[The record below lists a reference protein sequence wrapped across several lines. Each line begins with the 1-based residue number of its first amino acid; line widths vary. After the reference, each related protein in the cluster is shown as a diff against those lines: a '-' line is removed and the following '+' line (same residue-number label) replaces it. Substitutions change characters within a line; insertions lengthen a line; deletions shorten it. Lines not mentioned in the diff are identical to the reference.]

1 MSQSRRR
8 DRFAQS
14 AAGASGRLGGPLILL
29 LVWMGYEF
37 GRPDARLIFKV
48 PLLISLVSFGL
59 WIQRKDKQLGK
70 TGPYWFALLASMLIM
85 IPFALNNFAAYNFT
99 RTQMIAVL
107 TIYLPLQSLLR
118 SVKDVRAWVYA
129 FIAISTY
136 VGIWATMTGGYA
148 RGGQDENYAAAIM
161 CMALPFSYFAF
172 TYDTRKIRRLLY
184 MASIVI
190 FVAAMALANN
200 ASRGGFLALC
210 CVGAYIIVR
219 SPRKHIALGLL
230 GLASVA
236 LLLIA
241 GPSFWAEIQTTSDFE
256 TGTGDLRL
264 RAWKG
269 GMRMFLAYPIFG
281 VGPGNFGWQLGN
293 FETAAE
299 VATLGRSMGGAMVA
313 HSMWVEGLSEVGLIG
328 MGSMLALCWF
338 AWTNLEKVQK
348 QAGRLSKIHPGV
360 HDFVELRGMA
370 FALQGSM
377 LAVGVNGLFLS
388 LFYYPHMWL
397 LIVVANA
404 LPYVLADLMRRHPQG
419 QVLGGRQPR
428 NVPRPGS
435 RPATRPASQPHRH
448 GPVRR
453 R

>member
-1 MSQSRRR
+1 
-8 DRFAQS
+8 
-14 AAGASGRLGGPLILL
+14 
-29 LVWMGYEF
+29 MGYEF

-48 PLLISLVSFGL
+48 PLLISIISFGL
-59 WIQRKDKQLGK
+59 WIQRDEKQLGN
-70 TGPYWFALLASMLIM
+70 TGRFWFTMLAGMLIM
-85 IPFALNNFAAYNFT
+85 IPFAVNNFAAYDYT
-99 RTQMIAVL
+99 RAQMISVL

-118 SVKDVRAWVYA
+118 NVKDVRAWVYTFLA
-129 FIAISTY
+129 VSTY

-172 TYDTRKIRRLLY
+172 TYDHRKTPRILY
-184 MASIVI
+184 MASIMI

-210 CVGAYIIVR
+210 CVGAYIILR

-236 LLLIA
+236 LLVVA

-264 RAWKG
+264 RAWQG
-269 GMRMFLAYPIFG
+269 GFRMFLAYPVFG
-281 VGPGNFGWQLGN
+281 VGAGNFSWQLGN
-293 FETAAE
+293 FETAAQ
-299 VATLGRSMGGAMVA
+299 VASLGRSMGGAMVA
-313 HSMWVEGLSEVGLIG
+313 HSMWVEGLSEVGLVG
-328 MGSMLALCWF
+328 MFCTFALCWH

-348 QAGRLSKIHPGV
+348 QAGSLSRMHPHV
-360 HDFVELRGMA
+360 HEFVELRGIA
-370 FALQGSM
+370 FAVQASM
-377 LAVGVNGLFLS
+377 LGVGVNGLFLS

-404 LPYVLADLMRRHPQG
+404 LPYALADLLRRHPSG

-428 NVPRPGS
+428 GRPRPGS
-435 RPATRPASQPHRH
+435 RPTAQPQRR
-448 GPVRR
+448 GQVRR
-453 R
+453 QR